1 VTDVEPPIVLAAMSE
16 DPYMEPDQP
25 VVLHANGN
33 LTCGPTVLKPPKNR
47 RFYREQYDLIAQYL
61 RNRSQ
66 PFDVSDI
73 REPNIQDV
81 IDRMQNEGRDCITL
95 EELMDI
101 FVHQDRIYLIKTSM
115 LNRLS
120 RNAERRWWR
129 ERNAADPAKAKA
141 MDTELRAKQES
152 ISVRH

>member
-61 RNRSQ
+61 RNKSQ

-81 IDRMQNEGRDCITL
+81 IDRMKNEGRDCITL

-115 LNRLS
+115 LKEAR
-120 RNAERRWWR
+120 
-129 ERNAADPAKAKA
+129 PF
-141 MDTELRAKQES
+141 Q
-152 ISVRH
+152 